1 MRRINVVVAS
11 VEGNKMEVLLDDGS
25 VQVLPSEALLDAIPH
40 GHNIEEYVVNNAPI
54 MFSVSAQVAEVLEIT
69 LTVDVEPVEMEPR
82 CSV

>member
-1 MRRINVVVAS
+1 M
-11 VEGNKMEVLLDDGS
+11 
-25 VQVLPSEALLDAIPH
+25 DAIPH

-54 MFSVSAQVAEVLEIT
+54 MFSVSAQVAEVLEIK